1 MHIWLV
7 EFKAILHKANFSYLF
22 EKHFLQY
29 QDEYG
34 MKTINLIFPCSPIKF
49 YFWSWNDGILRWR
62 PWSAAQIVRTGD
74 TAKYLD
80 FNSAEVVHVHHCT
93 HSAQFFLYTLEVIR
107 IGEEWDEIFQKH
119 FPSHSAWPVP
129 PNIPYICLSSWGES
143 TQHNWSSQS
152 PLAMAALE
160 AIVTRSSSDSSVPW
174 VAFHKCTYSRNHRH
188 GPE

>member
-1 MHIWLV
+1 
-7 EFKAILHKANFSYLF
+7 
-22 EKHFLQY
+22 
-29 QDEYG
+29 

-93 HSAQFFLYTLEVIR
+93 HSAQTILYTLIVIR
-107 IGEEWDEIFQKH
+107 KRRRMRRDLSEAFSLPLWLDPFH
-119 FPSHSAWPVP
+119 LTS
-129 PNIPYICLSSWGES
+129 PYICLSSRRES

-160 AIVTRSSSDSSVPW
+160 AIVTRSSSDSSVPGW
-174 VAFHKCTYSRNHRH
+174 PSTSEYPTGKTPGDNTQLIQPSNQFHPGVSLT
-188 GPE
+188 